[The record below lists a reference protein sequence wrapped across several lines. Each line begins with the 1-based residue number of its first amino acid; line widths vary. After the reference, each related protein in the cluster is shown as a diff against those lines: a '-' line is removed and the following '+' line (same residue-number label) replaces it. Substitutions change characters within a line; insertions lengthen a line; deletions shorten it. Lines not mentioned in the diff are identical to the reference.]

1 MHTTRGPET
10 TASQRRVLLVED
22 SEPMRAVVARALRQ
36 AGFEVVEASDGYEA
50 LEHLS
55 RGSSR
60 NTRFHLVISDVRL
73 PGYDGLNLLATMR
86 ALDPPIP
93 AIIITAFG
101 SEGLHSTARRIGA
114 VATLD
119 KPFALDDLIDLARQ
133 ATREHGE

>member
-1 MHTTRGPET
+1 
-10 TASQRRVLLVED
+10 
-22 SEPMRAVVARALRQ
+22 MRAVVARALRQ
-36 AGFEVVEASDGYEA
+36 AGFEVVEACDGYEA

-55 RGSSR
+55 HDSAR
-60 NTRFHLVISDVRL
+60 NRRFHLVISDVRL

-86 ALDPPIP
+86 ELDPPIP

-101 SEGLHSTARRIGA
+101 SEGLHSSARRIGA